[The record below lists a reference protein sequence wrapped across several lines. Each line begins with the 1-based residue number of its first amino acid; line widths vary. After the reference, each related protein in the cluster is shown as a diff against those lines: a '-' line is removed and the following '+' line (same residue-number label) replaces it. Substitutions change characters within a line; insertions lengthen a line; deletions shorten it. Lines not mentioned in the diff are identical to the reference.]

1 MSQES
6 VDVVQ
11 ALFEATA
18 RRDADAAR
26 PLLDPH
32 VEWDMS
38 GLPFPDLAG
47 VYRGHDEVFAWWLR
61 YFDAWDEC
69 GFEIV
74 DVVHDVNGELVVV
87 TRAWGRGR
95 DGIAVDRSFANLMEI
110 RDGKLTRN
118 HAFQD
123 QAQALE
129 AAGLRK

>member
-1 MSQES
+1 MAREN
-6 VDVVQ
+6 VEVVQ

-26 PLLDPH
+26 PLLDPD

-38 GLPFPDLAG
+38 AFPFPDGAG

-61 YFDAWDEC
+61 YFELWAES

-74 DVVHDVNGELVVV
+74 DVLAVGEDLAVT

-95 DGIAVDRSFANLMEI
+95 DGIEVEQSFVNLVTVRNGQLVRNRAFRN
-110 RDGKLTRN
+110 RDE
-118 HAFQD
+118 
-123 QAQALE
+123 ALE
-129 AAGLRK
+129 AVGLRE